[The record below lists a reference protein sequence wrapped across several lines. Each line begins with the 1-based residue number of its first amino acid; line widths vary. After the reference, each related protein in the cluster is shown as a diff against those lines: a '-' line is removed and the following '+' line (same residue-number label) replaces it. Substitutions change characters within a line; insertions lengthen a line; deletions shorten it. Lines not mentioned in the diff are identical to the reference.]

1 MKKLLSVILAGLMV
15 LSLAACGGEKTK
27 NNENNENNQN
37 QTEAVQSGDFEKLK
51 TEFQKKTAEDLVKEC
66 FADKANPTAQE
77 FAKLYEN
84 YAFLDVNEEYDFDSK
99 NVIADAVKLI
109 KDGGAKTVHA
119 TDPEVISYL
128 INSKYDGARVYAYR
142 QQSSNN
148 IDVSASIYAPLME
161 KALSETEPAV
171 VYSVL
176 RGLPQS
182 YGNNEAF
189 WNFAISHAKSE
200 DANIRRAVAIA
211 FDRFELENKDAAVEA
226 AIALMNDADKSV
238 KQHALNYAGNIG
250 DDRVVDTYRAVLMD
264 EAQAKDYHG
273 NALMGLVKLWYG
285 YPTHKNTSEAGYKL
299 TMEYLTM
306 ETTNPDIPSWNGMT
320 AFKMKGAQKSYDE
333 WRAVATYFNEREVV
347 AAMLKIVSDAEA
359 SKLVKT
365 SAIDMIAAWGTV
377 EDAQAAKAA
386 VEALPDDNKDKSSL
400 MSKCDSAIAKF

>member
-15 LSLAACGGEKTK
+15 ISLAACGGEKTK

-109 KDGGAKTVHA
+109 KDGGANTVNA
-119 TDPEVISYL
+119 ANPEVISYL

-320 AFKMKGAQKSYDE
+320 AFKLKGAQKSYDE

>member
-15 LSLAACGGEKTK
+15 LSLVACGGEKT
-27 NNENNENNQN
+27 NNNENNQN
-37 QTEAVQSGDFEKLK
+37 QTEAVQSDDFEKLK

-109 KDGGAKTVHA
+109 KDGGAQTVNA
-119 TDPEVISYL
+119 ANPEVISYL
-128 INSKYDGARVYAYR
+128 INSKYDGARAYAYR

-148 IDVSASIYAPLME
+148 IYTSASIYAPLLE
-161 KALSETEPAV
+161 KALSETEPTV

-182 YGNNEAF
+182 YGNNEEF

-211 FDRFELENKDAAVEA
+211 FDRFGLENKDAAVEA

-250 DDRVVDTYRAVLMD
+250 DDRVVDIYRAVLMD

-333 WRAVATYFNEREVV
+333 WRAAATYFNEREVV

-386 VEALPDDNKDKSSL
+386 VEALPDENKDKSSL

>member
-1 MKKLLSVILAGLMV
+1 MKKLLSVTLVCLMA
-15 LSLAACGGEKTK
+15 LLFAACGGNEVKK
-27 NNENNENNQN
+27 QNNENNKNH
-37 QTEAVQSGDFEKLK
+37 TEVAQSDDFEKLK
-51 TEFQKKTAEDLVKEC
+51 SEFQKKTAEDLVKEY
-66 FADKANPTAQE
+66 FVDKANPTAQE

-84 YAFLDVNEEYDFDSK
+84 YAFLDANDDYEFDGENTIVAAVNLMKDS
-99 NVIADAVKLI
+99 
-109 KDGGAKTVHA
+109 GAKTVNVNN
-119 TDPEVISYL
+119 TEVISYL
-128 INSKYDGARVYAYR
+128 INSKYDAARAYVYR
-142 QQSSNN
+142 QQSNNN
-148 IDVSASIYAPLME
+148 IDSSASIYAPLLE
-161 KALSETEPAV
+161 KALSETEPTV

-182 YGNNEAF
+182 YGNNETF
-189 WNFAISHAKSE
+189 WNFAISHAKSD
-200 DANIRRAVAIA
+200 DANIRRALAIA
-211 FDRFELENKDAAVEA
+211 FDRFKLENKDAAVEA

-320 AFKMKGAQKSYDE
+320 AFKLKGAQKAYDE
-333 WRAVATYFNEREVV
+333 WRAAATYFNEREVV

-365 SAIDMIAAWGTV
+365 SAIDMISAWGTV

>member
-15 LSLAACGGEKTK
+15 LSLAACGGEKTN
-27 NNENNENNQN
+27 NNENIQN
-37 QTEAVQSGDFEKLK
+37 KTEAVQSDDFEKLK

-109 KDGGAKTVHA
+109 KDGGAKTVNA
-119 TDPEVISYL
+119 ANPEVISYL
-128 INSKYDGARVYAYR
+128 INSKYDGARAYAYR

-148 IDVSASIYAPLME
+148 IDASASIYTPLLE
-161 KALSETEPAV
+161 KALSEAEPAV

-250 DDRVVDTYRAVLMD
+250 DGRVVDTYRAVLMD

-320 AFKMKGAQKSYDE
+320 AFKMKGAPKSYDE
-333 WRAVATYFNEREVV
+333 WRAAATYFNEREVV

-377 EDAQAAKAA
+377 EDARAAKAA
-386 VEALPDDNKDKSSL
+386 VEALPDENKDKSSL
-400 MSKCDSAIAKF
+400 ISKCDSAIAKF

>member
-1 MKKLLSVILAGLMV
+1 MKKILLVILSGLMV
-15 LSLAACGGEKTK
+15 LSLAACGGEKT
-27 NNENNENNQN
+27 NNNENNQN

-84 YAFLDVNEEYDFDSK
+84 YAFLDVNEEYDFDSQ

-109 KDGGAKTVHA
+109 KDGGAKTVNA
-119 TDPEVISYL
+119 ANPEVISYL
-128 INSKYDGARVYAYR
+128 INSKYDGARAYAYR

-148 IDVSASIYAPLME
+148 IDTSASIYAPLLE
-161 KALSETEPAV
+161 KALSETEPTV
-171 VYSVL
+171 VYGLL

-211 FDRFELENKDAAVEA
+211 FDRFGLENKDAAVEA

-299 TMEYLTM
+299 TMEYLT
-306 ETTNPDIPSWNGMT
+306 TH
-320 AFKMKGAQKSYDE
+320 
-333 WRAVATYFNEREVV
+333 
-347 AAMLKIVSDAEA
+347 
-359 SKLVKT
+359 
-365 SAIDMIAAWGTV
+365 
-377 EDAQAAKAA
+377 
-386 VEALPDDNKDKSSL
+386 
-400 MSKCDSAIAKF
+400 

>member
-1 MKKLLSVILAGLMV
+1 MKKILAGFLVVLMI
-15 LSLAACGGEKTK
+15 LSLAACGGEKT
-27 NNENNENNQN
+27 NNNENNQN

-109 KDGGAKTVHA
+109 KDGGAKTVNA
-119 TDPEVISYL
+119 ADPEVISYL
-128 INSKYDGARVYAYR
+128 INSKYDGARAYAYR

-148 IDVSASIYAPLME
+148 IGASASIYAPLLE
-161 KALSETEPAV
+161 KALSEAEPAV

-333 WRAVATYFNEREVV
+333 WRAAATYFNEREVV

-377 EDAQAAKAA
+377 EDAQAAKAT